1 MTLRVTQAIAAIM
14 CNAGAA
20 AFTAAGTAP
29 NALLQIM
36 SGAKP
41 AELTTPIGAQL
52 RLVEFTLPD
61 DLFEDAVPTT
71 GGATATANDIPS
83 ASALP
88 AAGAGTTAT
97 WWRLL
102 DKEGNVTADGTC
114 TDTAGDGDMKLANTT
129 IVSGIDVTIVSW
141 TVFHPA

>member
-1 MTLRVTQAIAAIM
+1 MTLRVTQAIAALM

-20 AFTAAGTAP
+20 AFTAAGANP

-41 AELTTPIGAQL
+41 AEIDTPLGAQL
-52 RLVEFTLPD
+52 KLVEFTLPD

-97 WWRLL
+97 WWRVVGK
-102 DKEGNVTADGTC
+102 DGGVVADGVC
-114 TDTAGDGDMKLANTT
+114 TDTVGDGDMKLANTT